1 MFLPQLIVSLVF
13 LVGGLLM
20 AKYPP
25 KKINPLYGY
34 RTRRSMQSPEA
45 WKYAQR
51 LSSRKMVLCGMVGF
65 LLFILGW
72 VTDLNEGIQAII
84 MLATLVLTVVYM
96 IVSVE
101 KNLKRKFP
109 DERA

>member
-1 MFLPQLIVSLVF
+1 MLIPQLILSLVF

-51 LSSRKMVLCGMVGF
+51 ISSRRMVMCGLLGI
-65 LLFILGW
+65 LLFIIGW
-72 VTDLNEGIQAII
+72 VAEWSEGIQGLLLIVS
-84 MLATLVLTVVYM
+84 LAVFIAYLF
-96 IVSVE
+96 VSVE
-101 KNLKRKFP
+101 GSLKRKFP
-109 DERA
+109 DLVN